1 MDVIKV
7 YKILLSTKKVKD
19 GLQYNISPGNQLN
32 LKETSKTVVK
42 AD

>member
-19 GLQYNISPGNQLN
+19 GLQYSIFPDNQLSLN
-32 LKETSKTVVK
+32 EMSKTVVK